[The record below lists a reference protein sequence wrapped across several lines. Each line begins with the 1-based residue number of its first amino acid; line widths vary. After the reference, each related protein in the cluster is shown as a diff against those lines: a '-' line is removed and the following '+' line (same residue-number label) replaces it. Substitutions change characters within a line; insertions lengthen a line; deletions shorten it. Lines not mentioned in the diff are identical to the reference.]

1 MADIDAKYYSGEL
14 VNERPA
20 RTGQKVGQAKKQ
32 KVRSKVDARST
43 FKLISIGT
51 IFLLMAASILYL
63 LGHADIS
70 KKSMEIDNLEN
81 YKTELEKSRVDLT
94 ADLEGIKSSTK
105 ISEDALY
112 KLGMT
117 YPEKDQIIYV
127 SVADEIKTLEETRLA
142 ENPAGNLNRFFSF
155 FSSLF

>member
-1 MADIDAKYYSGEL
+1 MADIDAKYYSKEL
-14 VNERPA
+14 VNERPV
-20 RTGQKVGQAKKQ
+20 RRGQKVRQKKKQ
-32 KVRSKVDARST
+32 KVKSKVDARST
-43 FKLISIGT
+43 YKLLTIGS
-51 IFLLMAASILYL
+51 IFLIMAASILYL

-70 KKSMEIDNLEN
+70 KTSMEIDKLEN
-81 YKTELEKSRVDLT
+81 YKVELEKSRVDLT

-127 SVADEIKTLEETRLA
+127 SVADEIKTLKETKLA
-142 ENPAGNLNRFFSF
+142 ENQTGNLNRIFSF